1 MKWWVPLVLVG
12 CAKNA
17 IPEDAIEELPP
28 WRTHGEEVRIAVA
41 KELLKTENT
50 LGALDIIRQ
59 MRAEGYDG
67 PELDLLQ
74 GQALRIDGVTSEAE
88 RLLLA
93 AQKKMPRDSR
103 PSAELCILFADLQ
116 QIEPAIERCKKAT
129 QVDPS
134 DGGAWNNLG
143 FLLLTA
149 EQPTEALEA
158 AEHAID
164 IDGAEPRYRNNLAMA
179 QAALGREDQAYR
191 TLQSTM
197 NRADA
202 AYMVGVVV
210 ERFAGLDDARTWYEK
225 ALSIDPNHPEAG
237 PRLNPSGTPPAVV
250 PEVAPVVP
258 LTVPN
263 EPGPPTPSEGTPS
276 PDPGPQGPLEE
287 VP

>member
-1 MKWWVPLVLVG
+1 MKWFVSLLFVG
-12 CAKNA
+12 CAKSG

-50 LGALDIIRQ
+50 LGALDIVRQ
-59 MRAEGYDG
+59 MRAEGYES

-74 GQALRIDGVTSEAE
+74 GEALRIDGVTSEAE
-88 RLLLA
+88 RLLLLA
-93 AQKKMPRDSR
+93 HKRMPRDAR
-103 PSAELCILFADLQ
+103 ASAELCILYADLQ
-116 QIEPAIERCKKAT
+116 QIDQAIARCKRAT
-129 QVDPS
+129 EIDAS
-134 DGGAWNNLG
+134 NGGAWNNLG

-197 NRADA
+197 TRADA

-210 ERFAGLDDARTWYEK
+210 ERFGGIDGARPWYEK

-237 PRLNPSGTPPAVV
+237 PRLDPRAAPA
-250 PEVAPVVP
+250 PATTAQPVVP
-258 LTVPN
+258 DIVPA
-263 EPGPPTPSEGTPS
+263 PPPSEGAHP
-276 PDPGPQGPLEE
+276 PDPGPEGPLEE